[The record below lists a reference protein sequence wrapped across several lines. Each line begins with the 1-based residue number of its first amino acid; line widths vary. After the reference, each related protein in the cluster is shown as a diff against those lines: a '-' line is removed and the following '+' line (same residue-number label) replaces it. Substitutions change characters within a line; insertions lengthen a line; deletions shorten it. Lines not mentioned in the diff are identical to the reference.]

1 MYNRDALI
9 GLQVSAG
16 APKVETVSNVSPCA
30 PRVHRA
36 QCGSELALRLCDHDS
51 FVAAAEMLLCLI
63 FVQRLMNQATKIRSP
78 YQFVVLGSCITEP
91 KWKHIKSLAPSIQG
105 RFRHRII
112 NDHQNQ
118 YK

>member
-16 APKVETVSNVSPCA
+16 APKVETVNNVSPCA

-36 QCGSELALRLCDHDS
+36 QCELALRLCDHDS

-63 FVQRLMNQATKIRSP
+63 FVQRLMNEATKIRSP
-78 YQFVVLGSCITEP
+78 YQLVVLGSCITESE
-91 KWKHIKSLAPSIQG
+91 WKHIKSLAPSIQG
-105 RFRHRII
+105 RFRHCII
-112 NDHQNQ
+112 YDYQNQ